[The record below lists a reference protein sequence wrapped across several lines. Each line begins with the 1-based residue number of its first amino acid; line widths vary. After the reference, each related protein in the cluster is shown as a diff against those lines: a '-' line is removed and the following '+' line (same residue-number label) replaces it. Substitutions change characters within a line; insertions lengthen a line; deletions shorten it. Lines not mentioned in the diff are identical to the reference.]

1 MNLFDLYAR
10 IFLDTGDYEDKT
22 KQITKEAGGL
32 GGKIGKAFG
41 TATKIIGAGV
51 AVAATGVAA
60 LTKNAVDNFAEYE
73 QLVGGAELMFGDAY
87 DYVAEKAKNAY
98 ATVQMS
104 QNEYLQQV
112 NGFATGLK
120 TALGGNEKAAADLA
134 DRILTA
140 EADVVAAT
148 GNTQEAVQNAFNGI
162 MKSNFTMLDNLQLG
176 IKPTKEGF
184 QELIDK
190 VNDWNATN
198 GKATHY
204 QIGNL
209 ADMQSALVDYIEMQ
223 GLAGYAANEAMDT
236 ISGSATATKAA
247 WQNLVTGLADNN
259 ADLGALIDNVVQSAG
274 TMFKNIIPVATRAL
288 QGIGQAI
295 KSIAPIIARELPGL
309 VRDVL
314 PPLLSA
320 ATDIVNALVE
330 SLPAIAQV
338 LVDMAPSIINSIIDT
353 VIGLLPQIIDLG
365 IQLILALAKGL
376 SENLPTLIPS
386 VIDMILQIQETLIDN
401 LDMLV
406 DAAIQIAIAL
416 AEGLIDAAPIL
427 IQRIPE
433 LINKLVDAIVRNVDK
448 MVEAGITLFV
458 SLVKNLPAIIAG
470 IVKAIPQILGAI
482 FRALSGVGRSLSK
495 IFTAAWEGI
504 KDVFSGAGS
513 WFKDKFE
520 NAKQSAAEAW
530 SGIKDKFSDTW
541 ERTKDIYS
549 SAGVWFSEKFSNAK
563 ESVSEVW
570 SGVKD
575 YFSESWEQTKE
586 VYSVAGEWFG
596 DKFSDAKE
604 KASNAWD
611 GVRSKMA
618 TTWENVK
625 AIYSNA
631 NGWFEEKFTS
641 AKDKATDAWDD
652 IKSRF
657 AEKWSN
663 IKSAFQETVSW
674 FSEKFTSAKN
684 ATVSAWDNIKSRFST
699 IWSNI
704 KSGFRIGD
712 ALQWGKDMIQNFI
725 NGITAKFN
733 ALRDKVKSVAS
744 TVKSFLGFSV
754 PETGPLSDADTYM
767 PDFMDLMASG
777 IKKYQGKVF
786 EAAETL
792 AEGIETHA
800 TPDFSIR
807 GVSNY
812 STGNDSR
819 ILAALGIYFPELID
833 VIRNMRLYLDGKT
846 LVGGI
851 IDDTDAALG
860 IRSVYATRAN

>member
-22 KQITKEAGGL
+22 KQITKDAGGL

-87 DYVAEKAKNAY
+87 DYVSEKAKNAY

-148 GNTQEAVQNAFNGI
+148 GNTQDAVQNAFNGI

-236 ISGSATATKAA
+236 ITGSATATKAA

-259 ADLGALIDNVVQSAG
+259 ADLGALIDSVVQSAG
-274 TMFKNIIPVATRAL
+274 AMFKNIIPVATRAL

-320 ATDIVNALVE
+320 ATDIVNALAE

-353 VIGLLPQIIDLG
+353 AIGLLPQIIDLG
-365 IQLILALAKGL
+365 MQLILALASGL

-406 DAAIQIAIAL
+406 DAAIDLVMALADGLIRGIPRLVKKVPELVNKIVTTISKNAPKLLTAAVDIITQLVDGLLDNLPLIIDSALQIIDKLVSMLSDPTTLSTLINAAFQIISQLATSLIESLPTLIPAIIEIIMHIVDTLSENLDLLVGAAVDIILQLVDGLISNVDLLVDSAIAIIIAL
-416 AEGLIDAAPIL
+416 AEGLIVAVPRLLEKAPEIVS
-427 IQRIPE
+427 
-433 LINKLVDAIVRNVDK
+433 KLV
-448 MVEAGITLFV
+448 E
-458 SLVKNLPAIIAG
+458 AIIENAP
-470 IVKAIPQILGAI
+470 KL
-482 FRALSGVGRSLSK
+482 LTS
-495 IFTAAWEGI
+495 AWEL
-504 KDVFSGAGS
+504 VQTLA
-513 WFKDKFE
+513 
-520 NAKQSAAEAW
+520 
-530 SGIKDKFSDTW
+530 SGI
-541 ERTKDIYS
+541 
-549 SAGVWFSEKFSNAK
+549 A
-563 ESVSEVW
+563 
-570 SGVKD
+570 
-575 YFSESWEQTKE
+575 
-586 VYSVAGEWFG
+586 
-596 DKFSDAKE
+596 
-604 KASNAWD
+604 
-611 GVRSKMA
+611 
-618 TTWENVK
+618 EN
-625 AIYSNA
+625 
-631 NGWFEEKFTS
+631 
-641 AKDKATDAWDD
+641 
-652 IKSRF
+652 
-657 AEKWSN
+657 
-663 IKSAFQETVSW
+663 
-674 FSEKFTSAKN
+674 
-684 ATVSAWDNIKSRFST
+684 FST
-699 IWSNI
+699 ILQKGRELVSQITDGI
-704 KSGFRIGD
+704 KQKFLSLTTKGREIIDEVKKGIKEKID
-712 ALQWGKDMIQNFI
+712 AAKQWGKDLIQNFI
-725 NGITAKFN
+725 DGITAKWK
-733 ALRDKVKSVAS
+733 ALKEKVSSVAQ

-786 EAAETL
+786 DAAETL

-800 TPDFSIR
+800 SPDFSIR

-833 VIRNMRLYLDGKT
+833 VIRNMKLYLDGKT

-851 IDDTDAALG
+851 IDDTDTALG
-860 IRSVYATRAN
+860 IRSIYAGRANY